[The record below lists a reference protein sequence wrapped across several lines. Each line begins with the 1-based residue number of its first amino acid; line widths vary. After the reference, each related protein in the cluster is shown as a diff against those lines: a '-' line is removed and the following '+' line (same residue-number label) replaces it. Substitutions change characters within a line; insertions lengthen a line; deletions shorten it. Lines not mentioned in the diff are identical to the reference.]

1 MSQGLRRIAKL
12 FAAQNANQLVVMA
25 QQLLLPPAFI
35 ATIGISRYGQWLA
48 LSAAI
53 SYLGTFNYGLQ
64 TYTNMQMTIHYNRGE
79 LQECREVQSAGL
91 RILLGAFFGSAV
103 LLLVVFAIPLTRW
116 LHLTISPLS
125 AHVTLY
131 LLGMQ
136 IMASMLFGFFSGSY
150 MVFGE
155 AHRGAHYSNIN
166 QLLGMLAIVALVWMH
181 EPFPVIAAGQV
192 AVTLA
197 MAALLSFD
205 LPRRC
210 PDLKPSLRY
219 WRKGALGSILRPS
232 GHYMLLASSNL
243 LAYQVPVILM
253 QYLLGPTIVVA
264 YSVTRTVYS
273 LSRRLLYL
281 VTNSLSAEITMIYGQ
296 QDWPRLHRLYALS
309 ERVILLMTPPI
320 TFGSMLA
327 TPLLLQ
333 IWLHQ
338 GKLFR
343 PGICITLGLT
353 ISILSIKE
361 HKYQF
366 QFSSNKV
373 ESISWQTLF
382 AYGLTSLISIP
393 LMPKFGIQGYLA
405 TWLLSETIQL
415 FYLLHLNDR
424 LFSGQATLDHK
435 PVYQMLAIMVGC
447 TALLAWPI
455 LHIRSVPYLWQGV
468 AAVSTT
474 LVLTA
479 FCYWIFQVDELRS
492 MLWSKLASRV
502 PALAGRGGQA

>member
-1 MSQGLRRIAKL
+1 MSLRRIAKL
-12 FAAQNANQLVVMA
+12 FAAQNANQLVVIL

-35 ATIGISRYGQWLA
+35 HTMGISRYGQWLA

-103 LLLVVFAIPLTRW
+103 LLLAVFAVPLTSLLR
-116 LHLTISPLS
+116 LSISPLS
-125 AHVTLY
+125 AHCTLY

-136 IMASMLFGFFSGSY
+136 IMSSMLFGFFSGSY

-155 AHRGAHYSNIN
+155 AHRGAHFGNAN
-166 QLLGMLAIVALVWMH
+166 QLLGMLTIVGLVLLH
-181 EPFPVIAAGQV
+181 QPFPVIAAGQV
-192 AVTLA
+192 VVTLA
-197 MAALLSFD
+197 LALLLSFD
-205 LPRRC
+205 LSRRC
-210 PDLKPSLRY
+210 PELKPTLRY
-219 WRKGALGSILRPS
+219 WRKGSLGSILKPS

-243 LAYQVPVILM
+243 LAYQVPVLLM
-253 QYLLGPTIVVA
+253 QRLLGPTVVVA

-273 LSRRLLYL
+273 MSRRLLYL
-281 VTNSLSAEITMIYGQ
+281 VTNSLSAEITLIYGQ

-333 IWLHQ
+333 MWLHK
-338 GKLFR
+338 GFLFR

-373 ESISWQTLF
+373 ESISWQTLL

-393 LMPKFGIQGYLA
+393 LMPQFGVQGYLF
-405 TWLLSETIQL
+405 TWLVSETIQL

-424 LFSGQATLDHK
+424 LFAGQATLDHK
-435 PVYQMLAIMVGC
+435 PVYQMLGIMAGC
-447 TALLAWPI
+447 TLLLAWPI
-455 LHIRSVPYLWQGV
+455 LHIRAVPYLWQAV
-468 AAVSTT
+468 IAVSTT

-479 FCYWIFQVDELRS
+479 FCYWIFQVDELRT
-492 MLWSKLASRV
+492 MLWSKLAARI
-502 PALAGRGGQA
+502 PALAGRGGEA